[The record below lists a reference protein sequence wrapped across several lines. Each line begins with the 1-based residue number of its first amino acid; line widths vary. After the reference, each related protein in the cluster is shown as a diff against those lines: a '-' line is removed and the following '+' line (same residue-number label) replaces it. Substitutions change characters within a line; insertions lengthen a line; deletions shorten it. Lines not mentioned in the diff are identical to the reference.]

1 MKIVPML
8 WVIIALLTTSKVM
21 DFMTIKKQRKVIEY
35 YQSVE
40 ADKLLDKCIEALA
53 IAAKKLMEKGT

>member
-40 ADKLLDKCIEALA
+40 ADKLLDRCLEALA
-53 IAAKKLMEKGT
+53 TAAKKLTEKK